1 MTTRKASIRFQPA
14 RRRTWA
20 ISSLAALGCVAA
32 AAQAAAADPTAT
44 ARTLQAGPVHTSVA
58 IEAPNRSDR
67 LPLTDVR
74 LAEPAPRAPQA
85 EPQAPNYTV
94 SYPANYPAAPG
105 QVPSR
110 RELWAQDVVSGPAV
124 ATRASAIMPLVQAS
138 ARQYLPPPEEVT
150 SQPGGNASGLPPF
163 DDDIKPL
170 SATRT
175 HLQPPPGE
183 MPRDY
188 AEEQFEST
196 PVVFGG
202 SLEDRRPTGLVYFW
216 EASALCFQPI
226 YIEDVNLERYG
237 YSHGVLQPFVSAI
250 HFFGTIPLLPYKM
263 GMHPESECIYTL
275 GYYRPGTPCPYQTS
289 RLGWSWRGA
298 VCEAAFIG
306 AIIAWNPSGK
316 FY

>member
-1 MTTRKASIRFQPA
+1 
-14 RRRTWA
+14 
-20 ISSLAALGCVAA
+20 
-32 AAQAAAADPTAT
+32 
-44 ARTLQAGPVHTSVA
+44 
-58 IEAPNRSDR
+58 
-67 LPLTDVR
+67 
-74 LAEPAPRAPQA
+74 
-85 EPQAPNYTV
+85 
-94 SYPANYPAAPG
+94 
-105 QVPSR
+105 
-110 RELWAQDVVSGPAV
+110 
-124 ATRASAIMPLVQAS
+124 MPLVQAS